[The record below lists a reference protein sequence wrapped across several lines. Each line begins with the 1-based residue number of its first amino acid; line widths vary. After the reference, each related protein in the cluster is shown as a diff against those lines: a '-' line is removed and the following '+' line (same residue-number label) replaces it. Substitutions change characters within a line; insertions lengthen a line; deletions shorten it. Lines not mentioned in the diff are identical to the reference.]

1 MTRSIEEILADVK
14 AGRYTISDVDLDV
27 EVVLDR
33 KGERLTEARAR
44 EMAAAALR
52 ELGLRGRPSL
62 SGERRK
68 SPQISFRVPQR
79 LAKRAEKVAAEE
91 GKSLSQLGREALER
105 YLEEARR

>member
-14 AGRYTISDVDLDV
+14 AGRYTIGDVDLDV
-27 EVVLDR
+27 EVVLD
-33 KGERLTEARAR
+33 KEGERITEARAR
-44 EMAAAALR
+44 EMAEEALR
-52 ELGLRGRPSL
+52 AAGLRGRPSL
-62 SGERRK
+62 SGERRT
-68 SPQISFRVPQR
+68 SPKISFRVPQR